1 MLEAENMQ
9 VTVPISPLFLY
20 YFICHSIRKDSY
32 HSKDNNNNMNKRFLD
47 GVCLDIEFKNVYKK
61 NAFLHFSSSLIILT
75 FVFPREMYV
84 LKFTMILLQ
93 LNCKGVYE
101 FI

>member
-32 HSKDNNNNMNKRFLD
+32 HSKDNNNNNMNKRFLD

-61 NAFLHFSSSLIILT
+61 KCIFALFLFSNYTHVCISKGNVCTEVHNDIVAI
-75 FVFPREMYV
+75 E
-84 LKFTMILLQ
+84 LQ
-93 LNCKGVYE
+93 RC
-101 FI
+101 I